1 MAIRRQALSRG
12 LGALLGNS
20 GAQAPA
26 PAAEPEESQRP
37 AEREVRFLAIED
49 IHPNPFQ
56 PRQRFSQESLRELA
70 DSIVAHGVLQPI
82 LVTKRPG
89 HDGYVLVAGER
100 RFRAAQLANLPT
112 VPTLISDATD
122 EEMLEIAIVENVQR
136 DDLNAMEEARAY
148 KVFVDRFGWNHERIA
163 ERVAKNRTTV
173 VNSLRLMKLSPD
185 AQRDLEDG
193 HFTAGHARAILSLD
207 DVKLQEKLRVE
218 IVELA
223 LSVRAAEKRAAELQ
237 EATQKAAKKGK
248 EKAPQLLD
256 TVALEDRLMAHLGC
270 RVKIKS
276 RDGKSGSL
284 QVPFR
289 NPEELERFLQAIGF
303 TD

>member
-1 MAIRRQALSRG
+1 MAVRRQALSRG
-12 LGALLGNS
+12 LGALLGS
-20 GAQAPA
+20 PTPIQPVLV
-26 PAAEPEESQRP
+26 EVEESQRP
-37 AEREVRFLAIED
+37 AEREVRFVAIED
-49 IHPNPFQ
+49 IHPNPYQ

-89 HDGYVLVAGER
+89 HEGYVLVAGER

-112 VPTLISDATD
+112 VPTLVSEATD

-136 DDLNAMEEARAY
+136 DDLNAMEESRAY

-163 ERVAKNRTTV
+163 ERVGKNRTTV
-173 VNSLRLMKLSPD
+173 VNALRLMKLSTE
-185 AQRDLEDG
+185 AQHDVEEGRL
-193 HFTAGHARAILSLD
+193 TAGHARAILSLD
-207 DVKLQEKLRVE
+207 DPRLQERLRLE
-218 IVELA
+218 IGELG

-237 EATQKAAKKGK
+237 EAASAPPKKAK
-248 EKAPQLLD
+248 EKASQLLD